1 MRECAFACTG
11 KYFYLFV
18 FVRRMSVSSRL
29 LDVKRMM
36 KRLFVS
42 GAFTCF
48 CFIDLLTFFARM
60 FKCKAEFKRACFAFV
75 LLVCILS

>member
-1 MRECAFACTG
+1 MRVCAFACTG

-60 FKCKAEFKRACFAFV
+60 FKAEFKRACFAFV